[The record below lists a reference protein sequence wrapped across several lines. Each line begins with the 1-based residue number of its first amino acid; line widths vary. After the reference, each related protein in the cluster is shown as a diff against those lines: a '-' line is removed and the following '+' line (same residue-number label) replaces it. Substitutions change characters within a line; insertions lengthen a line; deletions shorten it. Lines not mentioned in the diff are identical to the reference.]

1 MTQHKPVRNI
11 TNFLLAASVAVLL
24 FGGGYSFGKYQ
35 TTQEQKKL
43 FSQRNMDF
51 SLFWNVWDTVSKK
64 YVDQSKINKEKM
76 YLGAIKGMV
85 SAIEDPYTFFLTTEE
100 NQQSKDDLGGKFE
113 GIGAQLGLKDNLIV
127 IIAPL
132 KNSPAE
138 KAGLLAG
145 DIIYKVDGTETKD
158 MPLAR
163 VVSLVRGDRGTKVIL
178 SIVRSGKQLEFSV
191 VRDVIQVESVEL
203 SYEDNIAHL
212 KLNQFGDKTVDE
224 WERKITEIKAKWDK
238 REIKGLVLDLR
249 DNPGGYLESSV
260 YLAGE
265 FLSAGKVVVK
275 QESVVYES
283 KTYTVNRQGKLLTIP
298 MVVLINKGSASA
310 SEILAGALRDH
321 NRATLIGEKTFGK
334 GSVQEAIDLGD
345 GAGLHVTVAKWV
357 LPGGEWINGK
367 GIEPQIKVE
376 NTVKEGNTLTRTDDT
391 QLDRALDEV
400 VK

>member
-1 MTQHKPVRNI
+1 MIHHKPVKNI
-11 TNFLLAASVAVLL
+11 THILLVASVAVLL

-35 TTQEQKKL
+35 SAQEQKKL
-43 FSQRNMDF
+43 FSQRNIDF
-51 SLFWNVWDTVSKK
+51 TLFWSVWDTVSKK
-64 YVDQSKINKEKM
+64 YVDQSKLDHKKM

-85 SAIEDPYTFFLTTEE
+85 AAIEDPYTFFLNTDE

-127 IIAPL
+127 VIAPL

-138 KAGLLAG
+138 RAGLLAG

-158 MPLAR
+158 MPLTK
-163 VVSLVRGDRGTKVIL
+163 VVSLVRGDRGTKVVL
-178 SIVRSGKQLEFSV
+178 SVVRSGKQMEFSV
-191 VRDVIQVESVEL
+191 VRDVIHVESVEL
-203 SYEDNIAHL
+203 VYDKNIAHL

-224 WERKITEIKAKWDK
+224 WETKVREIKEKWEK
-238 REIKGLVLDLR
+238 REIQGLVLDLR

-265 FLSAGKVVVK
+265 FLPAGKIVVK

-283 KTYTVNRQGKLLTIP
+283 KSYTVNRQGKLLDIP
-298 MVVLINKGSASA
+298 MVVLVNKGSASA
-310 SEILAGALRDH
+310 SEILAGALADH
-321 NRATLIGEKTFGK
+321 DRAVLIGEKTFGK
-334 GSVQEAIDLGD
+334 GSVQEAIDLGE

-367 GIEPQIKVE
+367 GIEPRIKIE
-376 NTVKEGNTLTRTDDT
+376 NTPKEGNTLTREDDV
-391 QLDRALDEV
+391 QLDRAIEEV

>member
-1 MTQHKPVRNI
+1 MIHHKPVKNI
-11 TNFLLAASVAVLL
+11 THILLVASVAVLL

-35 TTQEQKKL
+35 SAQEQKKL
-43 FSQRNMDF
+43 FSQRNIDF
-51 SLFWNVWDTVSKK
+51 TLFWSVWDTVSKK
-64 YVDQSKINKEKM
+64 YVDQSKLDHKKM

-85 SAIEDPYTFFLTTEE
+85 AAIEDPYTFFLNTDE

-127 IIAPL
+127 VIAPL

-138 KAGLLAG
+138 RAGLLAG

-158 MPLAR
+158 MPLTK
-163 VVSLVRGDRGTKVIL
+163 VVSLVRGDRGTKVVL
-178 SIVRSGKQLEFSV
+178 SVVRSGKQMEFSV

-203 SYEDNIAHL
+203 VYDKNIAHL

-224 WERKITEIKAKWDK
+224 WETKVREIKEKWEK
-238 REIKGLVLDLR
+238 REIRGLVLDLR

-265 FLSAGKVVVK
+265 FLPAGKIVVK

-283 KTYTVNRQGKLLTIP
+283 KSYTVNRQGKLLDIP
-298 MVVLINKGSASA
+298 MVVLVNKGSASA
-310 SEILAGALRDH
+310 SEILAGALADH
-321 NRATLIGEKTFGK
+321 DRAVLIGEKTFGK
-334 GSVQEAIDLGD
+334 GSVQEAIDLGE

-367 GIEPQIKVE
+367 GIEPTIKIE
-376 NTVKEGNTLTRTDDT
+376 NTPKEGNTLTREDDA
-391 QLDRALDEV
+391 QLDRAIEEV

>member
-1 MTQHKPVRNI
+1 MISHKPRRNI
-11 TNFLLAASVAVLL
+11 THILLAASVAVLL
-24 FGGGYSFGKYQ
+24 FGGGYSYGKYQ

-43 FSQRNMDF
+43 LSQRNIDF
-51 SLFWNVWDTVSKK
+51 TLFWNVWDTVSKK
-64 YVDQSKINKEKM
+64 YVDQSKIDQNKM

-85 SAIEDPYTFFLTTEE
+85 AAIEDPYTFFLNTEE
-100 NQQSKDDLGGKFE
+100 NKQSKDDLGGKFE
-113 GIGAQLGLKDNLIV
+113 GIGAQLGLKDNLV
-127 IIAPL
+127 VVVAPL

-138 KAGLLAG
+138 KAGIQAG

-158 MPLAR
+158 MPLTR
-163 VVSLVRGDRGTKVIL
+163 VVSLVRGDRGTKVTL
-178 SIVRSGKQLEFSV
+178 SIVRTGKQLEFVV

-203 SYEDNIAHL
+203 TYEKNIAHL

-224 WERKITEIKAKWDK
+224 WETKVADIRAKWAN

-265 FLSAGKVVVK
+265 FLDAGKVVVK
-275 QESVVYES
+275 QESVVYET
-283 KTYTVNRQGKLLTIP
+283 KTYTVNRQGKLLDIP
-298 MVVLINKGSASA
+298 MVVLVNKGSASA
-310 SEILAGALRDH
+310 SEILSGALRD
-321 NRATLIGEKTFGK
+321 NKRAVLIGEKTFGK
-334 GSVQEAIDLGD
+334 GSVQEAIDLGE

-376 NTVKEGNTLTRTDDT
+376 NTVQEGNTLTREDDI
-391 QLDRALDEV
+391 QLDRAIKELV
-400 VK
+400 Q

>member
-1 MTQHKPVRNI
+1 MIHHKPVKNI
-11 TNFLLAASVAVLL
+11 THILLVASVAVLL

-35 TTQEQKKL
+35 SAQEQKKL
-43 FSQRNMDF
+43 FSQRNIDF
-51 SLFWNVWDTVSKK
+51 TLFWSVWDTVSKK
-64 YVDQSKINKEKM
+64 YVDQSKLDHKKM

-85 SAIEDPYTFFLTTEE
+85 AAIEDPYTFFLNTDE

-127 IIAPL
+127 VIAPL

-138 KAGLLAG
+138 RAGLLAG

-158 MPLAR
+158 MPLTK
-163 VVSLVRGDRGTKVIL
+163 VVSLVRGDRGTKVVL
-178 SIVRSGKQLEFSV
+178 SVVRSGKQMEFSV

-203 SYEDNIAHL
+203 VYDKNIAHL

-224 WERKITEIKAKWDK
+224 WETKVREIKEKWEK
-238 REIKGLVLDLR
+238 REIQGLVLDLR

-265 FLSAGKVVVK
+265 FLPAGKIVVK

-283 KTYTVNRQGKLLTIP
+283 KSYTVNRQGKLLDIP
-298 MVVLINKGSASA
+298 MVVLVNKGSASA
-310 SEILAGALRDH
+310 SEILAGALADH
-321 NRATLIGEKTFGK
+321 DRAVLIGEKTFGK
-334 GSVQEAIDLGD
+334 GSVQEAIDLGE

-367 GIEPQIKVE
+367 GIEPRIKIE
-376 NTVKEGNTLTRTDDT
+376 NTPKEGNTLTREDDV
-391 QLDRALDEV
+391 QLDRAIEEV